1 MCGIAGVF
9 HGQAPQDVER
19 MLEKISHRGPDG
31 RGVKNLPVGTLG
43 HTRLAIIDV
52 EGGHQPMGFEDPNNA
67 SKVCKLK
74 RSIHGLK

>member
-31 RGVKNLPVGTLG
+31 QGVKNLPTGTLG
-43 HTRLAIIDV
+43 HTR
-52 EGGHQPMGFEDPNNA
+52 QGFRDIAND
-67 SKVCKLK
+67 
-74 RSIHGLK
+74 